1 MSNQVS
7 VYVNFDG
14 EEDILTFC
22 DEFESFYVVSYHD
35 EYGYVYVSI
44 KDTSIEDE
52 DNQLVGIFP
61 VEVFRGAVFFDLEEE
76 EFEEDLEEI
85 YNLASSAMYDIL
97 SSALNSDRESLGYVD
112 NRGIYHE
119 NPLTSSRDDLPA

>member
-14 EEDILTFC
+14 QEDILTFC
-22 DEFESFYVVSYHD
+22 DEFESFYVITYD
-35 EYGYVYVSI
+35 DKYITI
-44 KDTSIEDE
+44 KDTSIIVRN
-52 DNQLVGIFP
+52 NQIVGIFP
-61 VEVFRGAVFFDLEEE
+61 VEVFRGAVFFDLDEED
-76 EFEEDLEEI
+76 FEEDLEEI
-85 YNLASSAMYDIL
+85 YDLI

-119 NPLTSSRDDLPA
+119 NSIYEGEYVNKRTPEDYLLEFH

>member
-14 EEDILTFC
+14 QEDILTFC
-22 DEFESFYVVSYHD
+22 DEFESFYVITYD
-35 EYGYVYVSI
+35 DKYITI
-44 KDTSIEDE
+44 KDTSIIVRN
-52 DNQLVGIFP
+52 NQIVGIFP
-61 VEVFRGAVFFDLEEE
+61 VEVFRGAVFFDLDEE
-76 EFEEDLEEI
+76 EFEEDLEE
-85 YNLASSAMYDIL
+85 MYDLI

-119 NPLTSSRDDLPA
+119 NSIYEGEYVNKRTPEDYLLEFH

>member
-14 EEDILTFC
+14 QEDILTFC
-22 DEFESFYVVSYHD
+22 DEFESFYVITYD
-35 EYGYVYVSI
+35 DKYITI
-44 KDTSIEDE
+44 KDTSIIVRN
-52 DNQLVGIFP
+52 NQIVGIFP
-61 VEVFRGAVFFDLEEE
+61 VEVFRGAVFFDLDEED
-76 EFEEDLEEI
+76 FEEDLEE
-85 YNLASSAMYDIL
+85 MYDLI

-119 NPLTSSRDDLPA
+119 NSIYEGEYVNKRTPEDYLLEFH

>member
-14 EEDILTFC
+14 QEDILTFC
-22 DEFESFYVVSYHD
+22 DEFESFYVITYD
-35 EYGYVYVSI
+35 DDYITI
-44 KDTSIEDE
+44 KDTSIIARN
-52 DNQLVGIFP
+52 NQIVGIFP
-61 VEVFRGAVFFDLEEE
+61 VEVFRGAVFFDLDEE
-76 EFEEDLEEI
+76 EFEEDLED
-85 YNLASSAMYDIL
+85 MYDLI
-97 SSALNSDRESLGYVD
+97 SSALNADRESLGYVD

>member
-14 EEDILTFC
+14 QEDILTFC
-22 DEFESFYVVSYHD
+22 DEFESFYVITYD
-35 EYGYVYVSI
+35 DDYITI
-44 KDTSIEDE
+44 KDTSIIVRN
-52 DNQLVGIFP
+52 NQIVGIFP
-61 VEVFRGAVFFDLEEE
+61 VEVFRGAVFFDLDEED
-76 EFEEDLEEI
+76 FEEDLEEI
-85 YNLASSAMYDIL
+85 YDLI

-119 NPLTSSRDDLPA
+119 NSIYEGEYVNKRTPEDYLLEFH

>member
-52 DNQLVGIFP
+52 DNQVVGIFP

-76 EFEEDLEEI
+76 EFEEDLEE
-85 YNLASSAMYDIL
+85 MYSLI
-97 SSALNSDRESLGYVD
+97 SSALNADRESLGYVD

-119 NPLTSSRDDLPA
+119 NPLTSSRDNLPA